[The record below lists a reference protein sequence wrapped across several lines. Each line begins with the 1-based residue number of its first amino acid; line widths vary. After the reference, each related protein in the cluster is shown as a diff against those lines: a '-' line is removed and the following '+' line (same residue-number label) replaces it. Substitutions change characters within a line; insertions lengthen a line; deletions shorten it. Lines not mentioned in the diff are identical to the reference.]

1 MKRVRIQTKEI
12 RFPPICAV
20 CLRPAEHTFP
30 LEQTVYLQRPLVV
43 RADVPLCSIHYAEA
57 RRKSSVERIVE
68 RAGLVMGIATGLTV
82 GGGLFAMWTFEQQ
95 GNSIVNPLLA
105 AFMGIGFFLIV
116 WLATVHWLAPEFA
129 SKVTRKVRNAVRFT
143 GYWTPGIWQFEV
155 MNNEWA
161 DLLIRENEA
170 PNEQP
175 RKAS

>member
-105 AFMGIGFFLIV
+105 AFMGIGFFSHR
-116 WLATVHWLAPEFA
+116 LAGYSSLAGSRIRKQGHPKGAERRSVHRLLDPRHLA
-129 SKVTRKVRNAVRFT
+129 
-143 GYWTPGIWQFEV
+143 I
-155 MNNEWA
+155 
-161 DLLIRENEA
+161 
-170 PNEQP
+170 
-175 RKAS
+175 